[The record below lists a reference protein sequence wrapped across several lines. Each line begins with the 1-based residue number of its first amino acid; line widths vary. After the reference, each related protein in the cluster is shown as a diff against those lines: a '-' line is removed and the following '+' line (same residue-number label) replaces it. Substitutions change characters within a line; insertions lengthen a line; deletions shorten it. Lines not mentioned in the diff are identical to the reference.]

1 MVVTAEKDLDAETK
15 DDKTARRRVRRPQA
29 APKAAAPDPSVDE
42 VDGAT
47 AADAADEAVGKT
59 EAVDDEELESEAETS
74 ADDGDTHDD
83 DTDNEDTDDEDGRL
97 LKGKRGKAKYARW
110 RGRPWKLYLRR
121 SALPLLLAASL
132 AVSGF
137 LGWKQWQ
144 AHQLN
149 EAGEQARQAAIAYA
163 GVLTSIDSNNV
174 DQNFRQVLDGA
185 TGEFKDMY
193 TQSSV
198 QLRQLLIDNKA
209 TAHGVVVDSAIAS
222 ESMDK
227 VVVLLF
233 IDQTVTNS
241 QMPDP
246 RVDRSR
252 IKMTMEKID
261 GRWRAAKVQLL

>member
-1 MVVTAEKDLDAETK
+1 MVATTEKDLGTDTEDEKPGATSGTAEAEDTGAEAEDTEA
-15 DDKTARRRVRRPQA
+15 DDTETTA
-29 APKAAAPDPSVDE
+29 VDE
-42 VDGAT
+42 DDDVDP
-47 AADAADEAVGKT
+47 DDDADE
-59 EAVDDEELESEAETS
+59 
-74 ADDGDTHDD
+74 
-83 DTDNEDTDDEDGRL
+83 DDEDGKP
-97 LKGKRGKAKYARW
+97 LKGERDKAKRGK
-110 RGRPWKLYLRR
+110 RPWGQYLRR
-121 SALPLLLAASL
+121 SAMPLLLAASL

-144 AHQLN
+144 EHQIHQ
-149 EAGEQARQAAIAYA
+149 AGEQARQAAIVYA

-222 ESMDK
+222 ESMNK

-233 IDQTVTNS
+233 IDQTVTNM
-241 QMPDP
+241 QAPDP
-246 RVDRSR
+246 RIDRSR
-252 IKMTMEKID
+252 IKMTMEKVD
-261 GRWRAAKVQLL
+261 GHWRASKVQLL